1 MDSILLAVS
10 GLRPQIFTETL
21 YALHREGHFPSRAVL
36 LTTQQ
41 GAKLAREFLLG
52 SDGQIA
58 AFLRDYGLPANANP
72 LSKEN
77 ILIPSCK
84 GRLLEDIT
92 TREESEAFQELAMRQ
107 AWRWTQDRGILVDF
121 SIAGGRKTMS
131 ASLAL
136 AAQCYGRPQDRL
148 FHVLAAPHCEE
159 DMGFFYPRPGVK
171 ANTHI
176 ILAPVPFPRLR
187 SHLPESLLCLPA
199 TPQDLLRSFH
209 SSAASR
215 VRIHCTERRVSVNG
229 SGCTLPPVLFAL
241 FLWFAVHKRN
251 FACNGQCDTCDRQPC
266 FMESSSLLSAAAEI
280 ARMYR
285 MVSPSAATSSTTGI
299 LDLNQENF
307 LAYKAKLNRNLRRNL
322 GDLAEQVVIVA
333 QGRRPKVRYGIFAR
347 QSSIQI
353 EKTDGN
359 IAVHH
364 VALRQGR

>member
-1 MDSILLAVS
+1 MDSVLLAVS

-21 YALHREGHFPSRAVL
+21 YALHREGHFPARAVL

-41 GAKLAREFLLG
+41 GAKLAHEFLLG

-92 TREESEAFQELAMRQ
+92 TREESEAFQELAMSQ
-107 AWRWTQDRGILVDF
+107 AWRWTQDRGTLVDF

-136 AAQCYGRPQDRL
+136 AAQCYARPQDRL

-159 DMGFFYPRPGVK
+159 DMGFFYPGPGIE
-171 ANTHI
+171 ANAHI
-176 ILAPVPFPRLR
+176 ILAPVLFPRLR
-187 SHLPESLLCLPA
+187 SHLPESLLRVPA
-199 TPQDLLRSFH
+199 TPQDLLKGFDA
-209 SSAASR
+209 SAASH
-215 VRIHCTERRVSVNG
+215 VHIHSNERRVIVNG
-229 SGCTLPPVLFAL
+229 RGCTLPPALFAL
-241 FLWFAVHKRN
+241 FLWFAVHKRA
-251 FACNGQCDTCDRQPC
+251 FTCNGQCDTCDGKPC
-266 FMESSSLLSAAAEI
+266 FMESSSLLSAAGDI
-280 ARMYR
+280 ARLYR
-285 MVSPSAATSSTTGI
+285 TVSPSAAASSTTGI

-322 GDLAEQVVIVA
+322 GDLAEQVVIMA
-333 QGRRPKVRYGIFAR
+333 QGQRPKVRYGIFAR
-347 QSSIQI
+347 QSSIRI